1 MRMNSKEK
9 RPKRTKKNR
18 KVLTKEEKIKLKEE
32 QSRKRK
38 ARQFKNKIKNIFI
51 TAGFRYL
58 DTSDK
63 HIKIGLRTVE
73 IDSVFF
79 YENIL
84 LICEDTGTS
93 TKNIKEHVRNK
104 SEAFDEINKNFNA
117 FYNWISD
124 TFEEQ
129 RNIFCKYAPETYQI
143 FNMYISQE
151 NLGFSIDD
159 YKMYS
164 NMKFVE
170 PQMLNYFYRMM
181 QCIKKSIKYEIFRFL
196 QLKDEDIGMT
206 STESG
211 QKTIKA
217 TIISPKECTGIK
229 NGVRIVS
236 FMMSADTLIKN
247 SYVLRKD
254 NWDDSVWLYQRL
266 VQKEKIKR
274 IREFLIKRKEAF
286 YNNIIVG
293 LPDDVYFRNK
303 SGDIVTINQV
313 GSYDVC
319 DMILPDKMNSICV
332 IDGQHRI
339 YAHYE
344 GLDND
349 KSEAEIAELRKKL
362 HLLVTG
368 LVFPSEMS
376 MIERAKIQSE
386 IFLDIN
392 SNAKPV
398 SADVLLHIQMVKDPL
413 SDVGLAR
420 RIIERLNKEGLFLNK
435 FEMSSLDEGKIKIA
449 SIIKFALRYLVKMNP
464 SDERLSLYSYWDG
477 DKVAFEKMKDNAIME
492 YIEYCTKNLSQ
503 YFSAV
508 RNCFRDDWNDPDSKI
523 LSVVSINGFIIAYNK
538 FINNNGIKD
547 FNYFNDRF
555 GRLNINFSKENF
567 PYTSSQYGK
576 FSEQILEEAL
586 LNGDEL
592 KKLIAV
598 ASEQ

>member
-1 MRMNSKEK
+1 MKINGKEK
-9 RPKRTKKNR
+9 KKKRTSKNR
-18 KVLTKEEKIKLKEE
+18 KILSTEEKAKLKEE
-32 QSRKRK
+32 QSKKRK

-51 TAGFRYL
+51 IAGFAFL
-58 DTSDK
+58 NTSDK

-79 YENIL
+79 YENII

-104 SEAFDEINKNFNA
+104 SEAFDEIKKNFKD
-117 FYNWISD
+117 FYKWISD
-124 TFEEQ
+124 TFEEK
-129 RNIFCKYAPETYQI
+129 RDIFCKYAPDQYQI
-143 FNMYISQE
+143 FNMYFSQE

-159 YKMYS
+159 YRLYS
-164 NMKFVE
+164 NIKFVE
-170 PQMLNYFYRMM
+170 PQALNYFYRMM
-181 QCIKKSIKYEIFRFL
+181 QCIKKSVKYEIFRFL
-196 QLKDEDIGMT
+196 QLKNEEIGVT
-206 STESG
+206 STESD

-217 TIISPKECTGIK
+217 TIISPKEGTGIK

-247 SYVLRKD
+247 AYVLRKD

-266 VQKEKIKR
+266 IQKDKIKR
-274 IREFLIKRKEAF
+274 IREFLIKKKEAF

-293 LPDDVYFRNK
+293 LPDDIYFRNK
-303 SGDIVTINQV
+303 SGNIVNINQV
-313 GSYDVC
+313 GNYDVC

-349 KSEAEIAELRKKL
+349 KNEAEIAELRQKL

-368 LVFPSEMS
+368 LVFPKEMS

-392 SNAKPV
+392 YNAKPV

-420 RIIERLNKEGLFLNK
+420 RVIERLNKESIFLNK

-449 SIIKFALRYLVKMNP
+449 SIIKFALRYLVTMKP
-464 SDERLSLYSYWDG
+464 SDERLSFYSYWDG
-477 DKVAFEKMKDNAIME
+477 DKVAFEKMNDGAIME

-503 YFSAV
+503 YFSAIKN
-508 RNCFRDDWNDPDSKI
+508 RFRDDWNNPDSKI

-547 FNYFNDRF
+547 YRYFN
-555 GRLNINFSKENF
+555 GCLERLNIDFSEEKF

-576 FSEQILEEAL
+576 FSEQILNEAL
-586 LNGDEL
+586 LNSEEVT
-592 KKLIAV
+592 KLLA
-598 ASEQ
+598 ATSE